1 MTNQEH
7 LAELASLLHRFAD
20 VQEAFAELCE
30 QQAGELLDELI
41 HAKAWEAGYILVV
54 WATVALAALII
65 TSDLH
70 LSGSM
75 SSLSMSLYQTRY

>member
-30 QQAGELLDELI
+30 QQTGELLDELI
-41 HAKAWEAGYILVV
+41 HAKA
-54 WATVALAALII
+54 
-65 TSDLH
+65 
-70 LSGSM
+70 
-75 SSLSMSLYQTRY
+75 